1 MQARRLRRQR
11 RRRSKMDA
19 KNPVIPW
26 SELEGQFF
34 KVDVGSTN
42 GDAYLSDIRT
52 GKPVVHYTTEG
63 DIVFNGV
70 KFTRNEKAINY
81 PPITQMKCIV
91 CHKSVPPYPRRGYIY
106 AFEGVNAIFKVDNT
120 MADFVFRPSIYIPF
134 PVDFVY
140 YHDNK
145 GAMHFCNDLSVFEL
159 NKEVRL
165 FDIIER
171 IPELRD
177 VKRYYI
183 GFRINDTREGVKF
196 ICIYDNYDRGKA
208 DNSQLLSNEFFHY
221 IGVLSK
227 SELSSLSFKPR
238 MAGTKWEC
246 VNDYSK
252 IEYSADIKF
261 SGGYFGKYTYGFLR
275 KRIRRL
281 DKDNFRSNIFY
292 KGRKEI
298 FVPTDDNGMNYLST
312 KSLYSFFVCARS
324 RSKRKLYNSPRKQF
338 KYTRKSNKIYY
349 VKILYKKDTR
359 NGRLIIS
366 RIKK

>member
-1 MQARRLRRQR
+1 MQARRLWRQR
-11 RRRSKMDA
+11 RRRSEMDA

-26 SELEGQFF
+26 SQLEGQFF

-52 GKPVVHYTTEG
+52 KKPVVHYTTEG

-91 CHKSVPPYPRRGYIY
+91 CHKSVPPYPRMGYIY
-106 AFEGVNAIFKVDNT
+106 AFEGKNAIFKVDNT
-120 MADFVFRPSIYIPF
+120 KTDIVDRPSIYIPF

-145 GAMHFCNDLSVFEL
+145 GAMHFCKDLSVFKL

-183 GFRINDTREGVKF
+183 GFHISETRAGVKY
-196 ICIYDNYDRGKA
+196 ILIADNYEYHNK
-208 DNSQLLSNEFFHY
+208 DNSQLLNNVVVNY
-221 IGVLSK
+221 IQVLSA
-227 SELSSLSFKPR
+227 SELKYLEFKPR

-252 IEYSADIKF
+252 IEYSADIKL

-292 KGRKEI
+292 KGRKET
-298 FVPTDDNGMNYLST
+298 FVPTDDDGMNYLST
-312 KSLYSFFVCARS
+312 KSLYRFFVCARS

-349 VKILYKKDTR
+349 VKILYKKDTG

>member
-1 MQARRLRRQR
+1 MA
-11 RRRSKMDA
+11 
-19 KNPVIPW
+19 N
-26 SELEGQFF
+26 
-34 KVDVGSTN
+34 
-42 GDAYLSDIRT
+42 
-52 GKPVVHYTTEG
+52 
-63 DIVFNGV
+63 IV
-70 KFTRNEKAINY
+70 
-81 PPITQMKCIV
+81 
-91 CHKSVPPYPRRGYIY
+91 S
-106 AFEGVNAIFKVDNT
+106 
-120 MADFVFRPSIYIPF
+120 RPSIYIPF

-196 ICIYDNYDRGKA
+196 IHIYDNYDRHKA
-208 DNSQLLSNEFFHY
+208 DNSQLLSKEFFHY
-221 IGVLSK
+221 MGVLSK
-227 SELSSLSFKPR
+227 SELSSLPFKPR

-252 IEYSADIKF
+252 IEYSADIKL

-292 KGRKEI
+292 KGRKET
-298 FVPTDDNGMNYLST
+298 FVPTDDDGMNYLST

-338 KYTRKSNKIYY
+338 KYTRKSNQIYY
-349 VKILYKKDTR
+349 VKILYKKDTG

>member
-11 RRRSKMDA
+11 RRRSNMDA

-42 GDAYLSDIRT
+42 GDAYFSDILT
-52 GKPVVHYTTEG
+52 KKPVVHYTTEG

-70 KFTRNEKAINY
+70 KFTREKAINY

-91 CHKSVPPYPRRGYIY
+91 CHKSVPPYPRMGYIY
-106 AFEGVNAIFKVDNT
+106 AFEGLNAIFKVDNT
-120 MADFVFRPSIYIPF
+120 MDNIVSWPSIYIPF

-165 FDIIER
+165 FDIKER

-183 GFRINDTREGVKF
+183 GFRISDTREGVKF

-208 DNSQLLSNEFFHY
+208 DDSQLLSKEFFHY
-221 IGVLSK
+221 IGVQSK
-227 SELSSLSFKPR
+227 SELSTLPFKPR

-281 DKDNFRSNIFY
+281 DKDKIRSNIFY
-292 KGRKEI
+292 KGRKET
-298 FVPTDDNGMNYLST
+298 FVPTDDDGMNYLST
-312 KSLYSFFVCARS
+312 ISLYSFFCL
-324 RSKRKLYNSPRKQF
+324 RKK
-338 KYTRKSNKIYY
+338 
-349 VKILYKKDTR
+349 
-359 NGRLIIS
+359 
-366 RIKK
+366 

>member
-1 MQARRLRRQR
+1 
-11 RRRSKMDA
+11 MDA

-42 GDAYLSDIRT
+42 GEAYLSDIRT
-52 GKPVVHYTTEG
+52 EKPVVHYTTEG

-91 CHKSVPPYPRRGYIY
+91 CHKSVPPYPRKGYIY
-106 AFEGVNAIFKVDNT
+106 AFEGLNAIFKVDNT
-120 MADFVFRPSIYIPF
+120 RAEWITERPSIYIPF
-134 PVDFVY
+134 PVAFVY
-140 YHDNK
+140 YHDKK
-145 GAMHFCNDLSVFEL
+145 GAMHFCDNKSVFEL
-159 NKEVRL
+159 NKDVKL

-171 IPELRD
+171 IPELRGIEQ
-177 VKRYYI
+177 YYI
-183 GFRINDTREGVKF
+183 GFKISDTRAGVKF
-196 ICIYDNYDRGKA
+196 IRIYDNYD
-208 DNSQLLSNEFFHY
+208 DNNEDRSQLLNERFFDY
-221 IGVLSK
+221 IDVLSA
-227 SELSSLSFKPR
+227 SELKSLPFKPR

-298 FVPTDDNGMNYLST
+298 FVPTDDDGMNHLST
-312 KSLYSFFVCARS
+312 KTLYSFFVCARS
-324 RSKRKLYNSPRKQF
+324 RSKRKVYISQRKQF
-338 KYTRKSNKIYY
+338 KYTRKSNQIYY
-349 VKILYKKDTR
+349 VKILYKKDTGK
-359 NGRLIIS
+359 GRLIIS

>member
-1 MQARRLRRQR
+1 MA
-11 RRRSKMDA
+11 
-19 KNPVIPW
+19 
-26 SELEGQFF
+26 
-34 KVDVGSTN
+34 
-42 GDAYLSDIRT
+42 
-52 GKPVVHYTTEG
+52 
-63 DIVFNGV
+63 DIV
-70 KFTRNEKAINY
+70 T
-81 PPITQMKCIV
+81 
-91 CHKSVPPYPRRGYIY
+91 S
-106 AFEGVNAIFKVDNT
+106 
-120 MADFVFRPSIYIPF
+120 PSIYIPF
-134 PVDFVY
+134 PVNFVY

-183 GFRINDTREGVKF
+183 GFHISETREGVKF
-196 ICIYDNYDRGKA
+196 IHIYRNYNYYNE
-208 DNSQLLSNEFFHY
+208 DNSQLLNKTFFDY
-221 IGVLSK
+221 IRVLSK
-227 SELSSLSFKPR
+227 SELSSLPFKPR

-281 DKDNFRSNIFY
+281 DEHNFRSNIFY

-298 FVPTDDNGMNYLST
+298 FVPTDDDGMNNLST

-324 RSKRKLYNSPRKQF
+324 RSKRKLYNSPIKQF

-349 VKILYKKDTR
+349 VKILYKKDTE

>member
-1 MQARRLRRQR
+1 MG
-11 RRRSKMDA
+11 A
-19 KNPVIPW
+19 KNPVISW

-42 GDAYLSDIRT
+42 EEAYLSDIRT
-52 GKPVVHYTTEG
+52 KKPVVHYTTEG
-63 DIVFNGV
+63 DIVLNGV
-70 KFTRNEKAINY
+70 KFTRNEKVINY
-81 PPITQMKCIV
+81 PPITQGKCIV
-91 CHKSVPPYPRRGYIY
+91 CHKPVPPYPRQGYIY
-106 AFEGVNAIFKVDNT
+106 AFEGRNAIFEVDNT
-120 MADFVFRPSIYIPF
+120 RANFVIRPCIYIPF

-159 NKEVRL
+159 NKDVTL
-165 FDIIER
+165 FDIAER
-171 IPELRD
+171 IPELRN
-177 VKRYYI
+177 VERYYI
-183 GFRINDTREGVKF
+183 GFKISDIRAGAKF
-196 ICIYDNYDRGKA
+196 IWIRDNYEYYNK
-208 DNSQLLSNEFFHY
+208 DNSQLLNNVVVNY
-221 IGVLSK
+221 IQVFSA
-227 SELSSLSFKPR
+227 SELKKLHFKPR

-252 IEYSADIKF
+252 IEYSADIKL

-298 FVPTDDNGMNYLST
+298 FVPTDDDGMNFLST

-324 RSKRKLYNSPRKQF
+324 RSKRKVYISPRKQF
-338 KYTRKSNKIYY
+338 KYTRKSNQIYY

-366 RIKK
+366 RIKNTEQ

>member
-1 MQARRLRRQR
+1 
-11 RRRSKMDA
+11 MDA
-19 KNPVIPW
+19 KKPVISW

-42 GDAYLSDIRT
+42 KDAYLSDIRT
-52 GKPVVHYTTEG
+52 KKPVVHYTTEG

-91 CHKSVPPYPRRGYIY
+91 CHKSVPPYPRMGYIY
-106 AFEGVNAIFKVDNT
+106 AFEGLNAIFEVDNII
-120 MADFVFRPSIYIPF
+120 ADRVSRTSIYIPF

-145 GAMHFCNDLSVFEL
+145 GAMHFCNDLSVFEF

-165 FDIIER
+165 FDIKER

-183 GFRINDTREGVKF
+183 GFHISETREGVKF
-196 ICIYDNYDRGKA
+196 IHIYRNYEDYNE
-208 DNSQLLSNEFFHY
+208 DDSQLLNKTFFDY
-221 IGVLSK
+221 IRVLSN
-227 SELSSLSFKPR
+227 SELSSLPFKPR

-281 DKDNFRSNIFY
+281 DKDKFKSNIFY
-292 KGRKEI
+292 KGRKET
-298 FVPTDDNGMNYLST
+298 FVPTDDDGMHYLST
-312 KSLYSFFVCARS
+312 KSLYSFLFAQEVEARE
-324 RSKRKLYNSPRKQF
+324 NF
-338 KYTRKSNKIYY
+338 
-349 VKILYKKDTR
+349 
-359 NGRLIIS
+359 IIHQ
-366 RIKK
+366 